1 LQQQNITAIA
11 TILLKEIIMLHNSPK
26 TKNRR
31 KELRNNATPAEQQL
45 WRILKSRNLDGHKF
59 RRQHSVGPYI
69 LDFYC
74 PARKLAIE
82 LDGDTHF
89 TNEAEDYDKNRTSY
103 LNSMGITVLRFL
115 NTDVFHNL
123 EGVAEKILQKLE
135 HRT

>member
-1 LQQQNITAIA
+1 
-11 TILLKEIIMLHNSPK
+11 MLHNSPN

-31 KELRNNATPAEQQL
+31 KELRNNATPAERQL

-74 PARKLAIE
+74 PTQKLAIE
-82 LDGDTHF
+82 LDGDTHY
-89 TNEAEDYDKNRTSY
+89 TNEAEDYDVNRTKY
-103 LNSMGITVLRFL
+103 LNSMGITVLRFI
-115 NTDVFHNL
+115 NTDVFQNL
-123 EGVAEKILQKLE
+123 DGVAEKILQKLE